1 MEPFW
6 TSVREATLQQG
17 DLLPDCWIPE
27 YPADFAEHTDE
38 TRIVQADQAD
48 LIVITQTCDLE
59 HGKVSLIA
67 LCPVWS
73 IDAFEKAQASQGRGK
88 AGKAG
93 KAWQD
98 YWNNVRK
105 GRSPTLHLLASPT
118 APTFARAALLV
129 DFRAIYSLPLGYL
142 SRHASQ
148 LGDRWR
154 LRSPFLEHFSQ
165 AFARSFMRIG
175 LPSSVPEF

>member
-6 TSVREATLQQG
+6 TSINEAALRQG
-17 DLLPDCWIPE
+17 DLLPGCWVPE
-27 YPADFAEHTDE
+27 FPPDFAVQTAE
-38 TRIVQADQAD
+38 TRIIQADQAN
-48 LIVITQTCDLE
+48 LLVMTQSCDLE
-59 HGKVSLIA
+59 QGHVSLVA

-73 IDAFEKAQASQGRGK
+73 IPEFEAAQASQDRSK
-88 AGKAG
+88 SVKS
-93 KAWQD
+93 WRD

-118 APTFARAALLV
+118 TPNAARAALLV
-129 DFRAIYSLPLGYL
+129 DFRAIYSLPFDYL
-142 SRHASQ
+142 TRHAGE

-165 AFARSFMRIG
+165 AFARSFMRVG

>member
-1 MEPFW
+1 MDSRFP
-6 TSVREATLQQG
+6 
-17 DLLPDCWIPE
+17 P
-27 YPADFAEHTDE
+27 DFAIPTSE

-48 LIVITQTCDLE
+48 LIVMTQSCDLE
-59 HGKVSLIA
+59 QGHAALVA
-67 LCPVWS
+67 LCPIWPIPV
-73 IDAFEKAQASQGRGK
+73 FEAAQTSLGRNK
-88 AGKAG
+88 SP

-118 APTFARAALLV
+118 TPNEARAALLV
-129 DFRAIYSLPLGYL
+129 DFRVIYSLPSDYL
-142 SRHASQ
+142 IRHAGQ

-165 AFARSFMRIG
+165 AFARSFMRVG